1 MTDIVE
7 NDPEGLSDLAGVRE
21 YNPEVKAKP
30 RICSAR
36 GPRTP
41 SVHPAVHPAVGSI
54 NASE

>member
-7 NDPEGLSDLAGVRE
+7 TDPGGVSDLAGVRE

-36 GPRTP
+36 GSVLPEAL
-41 SVHPAVHPAVGSI
+41 VHPVVRVHTCL
-54 NASE
+54 